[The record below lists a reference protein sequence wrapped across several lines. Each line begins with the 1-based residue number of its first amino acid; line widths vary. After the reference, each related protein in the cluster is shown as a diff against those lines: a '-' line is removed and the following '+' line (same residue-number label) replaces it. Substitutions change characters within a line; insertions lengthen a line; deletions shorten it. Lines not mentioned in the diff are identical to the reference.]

1 MTVILQR
8 SLVQKQSPPTNMAKT
23 EDDRERKDEKAY
35 ETKQSTGCFL
45 RCFPPTLNLVFMLSC
60 CLSLTSNSECPA
72 TDEADTSFENH
83 SCMSWARPAM
93 HRQDI
98 EGKHH
103 CKNHSFLPSYTHFLT
118 LHCLMF
124 SAITDHTSALCFWA
138 LEAIPSTQSKV
149 GQCENKCQRD
159 LLKPTQKWSSLD
171 LQVPSDCFLRKR
183 TLKTAWRLVLR
194 NYSKWEKIKVSKTTL
209 FSRDRITLSI

>member
-23 EDDRERKDEKAY
+23 EDDREREDEKAY

-83 SCMSWARPAM
+83 SCMS
-93 HRQDI
+93 
-98 EGKHH
+98 
-103 CKNHSFLPSYTHFLT
+103 
-118 LHCLMF
+118 
-124 SAITDHTSALCFWA
+124 
-138 LEAIPSTQSKV
+138 
-149 GQCENKCQRD
+149 
-159 LLKPTQKWSSLD
+159 
-171 LQVPSDCFLRKR
+171 
-183 TLKTAWRLVLR
+183 
-194 NYSKWEKIKVSKTTL
+194 
-209 FSRDRITLSI
+209 

>member
-1 MTVILQR
+1 MIYPRERMLLWLLLCNDPLYKSNHHPQTWQR
-8 SLVQKQSPPTNMAKT
+8 QRMI
-23 EDDRERKDEKAY
+23 DRERRDEKAN

-45 RCFPPTLNLVFMLSC
+45 RCFPWTLNLDCMLSR
-60 CLSLTSNSECPA
+60 CLSLTSNSEWPA

-83 SCMSWARPAM
+83 SCTSWACPVM

-103 CKNHSFLPSYTHFLT
+103 CKNHSFLSNYTHFLT
-118 LHCLMF
+118 LHCLML

-138 LEAIPSTQSKV
+138 LEAIPSKQSKA
-149 GQCENKCQRD
+149 GQCEKKCQID

-171 LQVPSDCFLRKR
+171 LKVSSDHFLRKR

-194 NYSKWEKIKVSKTTL
+194 NYSKQENTK
-209 FSRDRITLSI
+209 